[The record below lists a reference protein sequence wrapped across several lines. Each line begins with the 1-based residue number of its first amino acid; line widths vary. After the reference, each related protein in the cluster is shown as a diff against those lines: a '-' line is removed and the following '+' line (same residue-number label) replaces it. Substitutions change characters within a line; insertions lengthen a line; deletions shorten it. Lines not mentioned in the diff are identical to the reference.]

1 LSSKW
6 EEEMS
11 KKHLILVGLLVFVLG
26 CASRKQ
32 EEYAEDTGDGQATEQ
47 NFGANYPTLQEDSD
61 FEGIIETQGNLTVKG
76 RVKGAILANG
86 VVVITRTGYVECD
99 SLMAYDVIVQGYV
112 KGKVQAIGKIQLDT
126 NAVLVGSAY
135 CKNLIVN
142 GGAIFQSETEMAGY
156 KREKGLQYKGER
168 SAGRRRGIKH

>member
-1 LSSKW
+1 
-6 EEEMS
+6 MS
-11 KKHLILVGLLVFVLG
+11 KKYLIVAGLLVLVLG

-32 EEYAEDTGDGQATEQ
+32 QETSLGDTGGGQATDQ

-61 FEGIIETQGNLTVKG
+61 FEGVIETQGNLTIKG
-76 RVKGAILANG
+76 RVKGSILANG

-99 SLMAYDVIVQGYV
+99 SLMAYDVIDQGYI

-126 NAVLVGSAY
+126 TGVLVGSAY

-168 SAGRRRGIKH
+168 AAGRRRGIKY